1 MTIQE
6 KISRYQLIPKLIA
19 NLEENRARILN
30 GKAVCYDKNDS
41 SAGTPGNTADA
52 GDTSG
57 DRRGV
62 LQRGSR
68 SHRYRKDNQAVF
80 HQRHIGEEDSSQ
92 LYFQRLQ
99 DGAENVS

>member
-41 SAGTPGNTADA
+41 SFYIPKQQKN
-52 GDTSG
+52 
-57 DRRGV
+57 RGEV
-62 LQRGSR
+62 
-68 SHRYRKDNQAVF
+68 N
-80 HQRHIGEEDSSQ
+80 
-92 LYFQRLQ
+92 
-99 DGAENVS
+99 AE